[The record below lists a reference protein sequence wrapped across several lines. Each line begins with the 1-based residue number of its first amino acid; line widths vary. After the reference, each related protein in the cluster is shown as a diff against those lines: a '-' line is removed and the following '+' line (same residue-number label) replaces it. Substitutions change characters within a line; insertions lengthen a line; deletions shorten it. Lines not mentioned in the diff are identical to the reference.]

1 MKSVFGFT
9 LLAFFAVGCFR
20 VGPEY
25 RIPETAMP
33 DSWTLASDTDFDE
46 NSPVLEEWWQV
57 FGDPFLTDLM
67 KRADFNNIPLKQALA
82 RIEEAR
88 AIIQVAI
95 AGYFP
100 TINSLGSADKIHA
113 SSGFPVPTLSGKNLY
128 NRLSVSIVDASWE
141 LDFWGKVTSE
151 VESATANWQATIDDY
166 HDALVSLYA
175 EVAFT
180 YYNIRTF
187 QQQISNARLNVEN
200 QKQSSFLAQKKYE
213 AELTSE
219 LDVAQ
224 AQLSLSTT
232 ESAVPKYEA
241 LLTASVNSLSVLIG
255 EFPGPLQQE
264 FAVTQNLPEGRP
276 LIPVCIPANLLRQ
289 RPDIRAAERAYAA
302 EFSLIGAV
310 MADLYPQFNLTGMLG
325 YLGEVDIFEISKSM
339 WAYGIGYVWTLFDAG
354 RIAGNIDAQIARAWQ
369 AKYVYEQTVLQAVE
383 EVETAM
389 TAYVKEME
397 RMEKLRE
404 SVVSAQKSVD
414 LVNYQYR
421 VGLTGFFVVL
431 VMQSSLFD
439 QQELLIESEGLVVQH
454 LIRIYKA
461 LGGGWNIQ

>member
-1 MKSVFGFT
+1 MKTVFGFT
-9 LLAFFAVGCFR
+9 ILALFAVGCFR

-25 RIPETAMP
+25 RMPETGMP
-33 DSWTLASDTDFDE
+33 DSWTLASDATFDE
-46 NSPVLEEWWQV
+46 TSPVLEEWWQV
-57 FGDPFLTDLM
+57 FDDEFLTELM

-88 AIIQVAI
+88 AIIQVAN
-95 AGYFP
+95 AGYFLKV
-100 TINSLGSADKIHA
+100 NSLGTAEKIRA
-113 SSGFPVPTLSGKNLY
+113 SGGFPIPTLSGKNIY
-128 NRLSVSIVDASWE
+128 HRLSLSILDASWE

-151 VESATANWQATIDDY
+151 VESATAHWQATIDDY
-166 HDALVSLYA
+166 HDALVTLYA

-187 QQQISNARLNVEN
+187 QQLITNAKLNVDN
-200 QKQSSFLAQKKYE
+200 QKQSLFLAQKKYE

-224 AQLSLSTT
+224 AQLNLSTT
-232 ESAVPKYEA
+232 ESAVPKNEA
-241 LLTASVNSLSVLIG
+241 LLAASINSLSVLIG
-255 EFPGPLQQE
+255 EFPGPLQEE
-264 FAVTQNLPEGRP
+264 FARIQSLPEARP
-276 LIPVCIPANLLRQ
+276 LIPVSIPANLLRQ
-289 RPDIRAAERAYAA
+289 RPDIRAAEREYAA
-302 EFSLIGAV
+302 EFSFIGAV

-325 YLGEVDIFEISKSM
+325 YLGEVDIFEISKNM
-339 WAYGIGYVWTLFDAG
+339 WEYGIGYVWNLFDAG
-354 RIAGNIDAQIARAWQ
+354 RIAGNIEAQIARAWQ

-389 TAYVKEME
+389 TAYVKELE

-404 SVVSAQKSVD
+404 SVVAAQKSVD

-431 VMQSSLFD
+431 VMQQSLFD

-454 LIRIYKA
+454 LIEIYKS
-461 LGGGWNIQ
+461 LGGGWKIE